1 MFGHDRLSSF
11 PSFLREPLLALL
23 LVLLVLLR
31 LEQSWCGILQRG
43 FDPRA
48 VRLLLLRGDL
58 DLSLLLSLLALGP
71 RLILAFPLGPPL
83 AVPLPVAM
91 IPVAVEPIHV
101 RPAAHPVSVPP
112 VPSIPP
118 RAMVPVPVPVPVPV
132 VITVPAAFAAGVP
145 GPARVPVV
153 PAPIARIIPAPL
165 AVPVVVTRAVPIL
178 ALGLGYRV
186 DLTLLVGAR
195 VGWSHL
201 TSPARLC
208 LDREWSA
215 QIIRPAPRSNTP
227 VITPKVPT
235 SVTHTLRRSSRKMGG
250 PPFQVFVGNV
260 PYDAT
265 EERLRDMF
273 SEVGPV
279 HDFR

>member
-1 MFGHDRLSSF
+1 M
-11 PSFLREPLLALL
+11 L
-23 LVLLVLLR
+23 LVLFVLLR

-215 QIIRPAPRSNTP
+215 QIIRPHHQVKHACDHAESSHLGDSHAQALKSQDGRTP
-227 VITPKVPT
+227 FP
-235 SVTHTLRRSSRKMGG
+235 SLRRQRPVRCHGGASARHVQRGRARARLQVRTRPPPSRR
-250 PPFQVFVGNV
+250 F
-260 PYDAT
+260 
-265 EERLRDMF
+265 EI
-273 SEVGPV
+273 
-279 HDFR
+279 

>member
-1 MFGHDRLSSF
+1 
-11 PSFLREPLLALL
+11 
-23 LVLLVLLR
+23 
-31 LEQSWCGILQRG
+31 
-43 FDPRA
+43 
-48 VRLLLLRGDL
+48 
-58 DLSLLLSLLALGP
+58 
-71 RLILAFPLGPPL
+71 
-83 AVPLPVAM
+83 
-91 IPVAVEPIHV
+91 
-101 RPAAHPVSVPP
+101 
-112 VPSIPP
+112 
-118 RAMVPVPVPVPVPV
+118 
-132 VITVPAAFAAGVP
+132 
-145 GPARVPVV
+145 
-153 PAPIARIIPAPL
+153 
-165 AVPVVVTRAVPIL
+165 VPIL